1 MNNVL
6 LQRAQEIKIFAALWF
21 ILLNHNAALS
31 DGAGG
36 ALWLPLLT

>member
-6 LQRAQEIKIFAALWF
+6 LQRTQKNEIFAALRF
-21 ILLNHNAALS
+21 MLLNHNAALS